1 MRFMLIEKTGD
12 GSAAAMAQ
20 PERAR
25 FEAALVRA
33 GVLLAAEQL
42 APCDGAGAPAD
53 ALAGFWLLEVKS
65 KEEAREWAR
74 RAGGGARI
82 EIRRVAQPEET
93 VDAVSHF
100 EPRR

>member
-1 MRFMLIEKTGD
+1 MRFMLIEKTG
-12 GSAAAMAQ
+12 GGAAAAMPQ

-25 FEAALVRA
+25 FEGALVRA

-42 APCDGAGAPAD
+42 APCDGAEV
-53 ALAGFWLLEVKS
+53 AGFWLLEVKS
-65 KEEAREWAR
+65 KEEAQEWAR
-74 RAGGGARI
+74 RAGAGARI
-82 EIRRVAQPEET
+82 EIRQVAQPEEA